1 MSTLTNRTIKSTYQ
15 QLLQVENNVV
25 QDGLGTSSLSASFDL
40 TGLENITGSLN
51 VSGTTDLIG
60 SAYVSGSMRISGTF
74 EVLGTASIS
83 HLITT
88 YESSSIIY
96 ASGSTKF
103 GDDTSDTHQRTG
115 SMTISG
121 SLFSTNISG
130 TFSGSYKGDAS
141 GLTGTVSS
149 SYAVSASF
157 ATSGTYA
164 LSSSEATTA
173 TNVFVL
179 PKNTDSSTHFVL
191 FSQGV
196 SGSFRANSD
205 SGLSYVPSTNT
216 LTATKFIGALEGNA
230 TTADTASVV
239 LGTILS
245 ASFALTASH
254 AESQSVVNITSG
266 SFAASGDGPFT
277 GSFSSSRAS
286 TLSGSFTG
294 SSTGSFT
301 GSGAGLV
308 GVVTSSFAITAS
320 HALNSGGGGSGTGF
334 PLTGSAPISGTLL
347 VTGSNAPA
355 VRVSG
360 STTLTGS
367 LLVSGTTSV
376 TGSLNATSI
385 TETSAL
391 KYKQNINEITSSDI
405 IYNLRPVTF
414 DWKQDGS
421 HDVGL
426 IAEEVGDHMPELVS
440 KDKEG
445 NVEGVKY
452 SKLTSLLI
460 KAVQDQQKEIDY
472 LKSLLKK

>member
-15 QLLQVENNVV
+15 QLLQVENNVI

-60 SAYVSGSMRISGTF
+60 SASVSGSMRISGTF
-74 EVLGTASIS
+74 DVLGTASIS

-130 TFSGSYKGDAS
+130 TFSGSY
-141 GLTGTVSS
+141 
-149 SYAVSASF
+149 
-157 ATSGTYA
+157 
-164 LSSSEATTA
+164 TTA

-245 ASFALTASH
+245 ASFAITASH
-254 AESQSVVNITSG
+254 AESQSVINVTSG

-320 HALNSGGGGSGTGF
+320 HALNSGGGGSGAGF
-334 PLTGSAPISGTLL
+334 PFSGSRADVTASLN
-347 VTGSNAPA
+347 VTGGIANFTASMVVDGAL
-355 VRVSG
+355 S
-360 STTLTGS
+360 
-367 LLVSGTTSV
+367 
-376 TGSLNATSI
+376 ATSI

-391 KYKQNINEITSSDI
+391 KYKENINEITSSDI

-414 DWKQDGS
+414 DWKKDGS

-426 IAEEVGDHMPELVS
+426 IAEEVGDHMTELVS

-460 KAVQDQQKEIDY
+460 KAVQDQQKQIDE

>member
-60 SAYVSGSMRISGTF
+60 SASVSGSMRISGTF

-141 GLTGTVSS
+141 GLTGTVTSS
-149 SYAVSASF
+149 FAESASF

-320 HALNSGGGGSGTGF
+320 HALNSGGGGSGAGF
-334 PLTGSAPISGTLL
+334 PFSGSRADVTASLN
-347 VTGSNAPA
+347 VTGGIANFTASMVVDGAL
-355 VRVSG
+355 S
-360 STTLTGS
+360 
-367 LLVSGTTSV
+367 
-376 TGSLNATSI
+376 ATSI

-391 KYKQNINEITSSDI
+391 KYKENINEITSSDI

-414 DWKQDGS
+414 DWKKDGS

-460 KAVQDQQKEIDY
+460 KAVQDQQKEIDE

>member
-15 QLLQVENNVV
+15 QLLQVENNVI

-60 SAYVSGSMRISGTF
+60 SASVSGSMRISGTF

-141 GLTGTVSS
+141 GLTGTVTSS
-149 SYAVSASF
+149 FAESASF

-320 HALNSGGGGSGTGF
+320 HALNSGGGGSGAGF
-334 PLTGSAPISGTLL
+334 PFSGSRADVTASLN
-347 VTGSNAPA
+347 VTGGIANFTASMVVDGAL
-355 VRVSG
+355 S
-360 STTLTGS
+360 
-367 LLVSGTTSV
+367 
-376 TGSLNATSI
+376 ATSI

-391 KYKQNINEITSSDI
+391 KYKENINEITSSDI

-414 DWKQDGS
+414 DWKKDGS

-460 KAVQDQQKEIDY
+460 KAVQDQQKQIDE

>member
-15 QLLQVENNVV
+15 QLLQVENNVI

-40 TGLENITGSLN
+40 TGIENITGSLN

-60 SAYVSGSMRISGTF
+60 SASLSGSMRISGTF

-103 GDDTSDTHQRTG
+103 GDDVSDTHERTG

-141 GLTGTVSS
+141 GLTGTISS
-149 SYAVSASF
+149 SFAESASF

-179 PKNTDSSTHFVL
+179 PKNADGSTHYVL
-191 FSQGV
+191 FAQGV

-205 SGLSYVPSTNT
+205 SGLQYVPSTNT

-277 GSFSSSRAS
+277 GSFSSSKAS

-320 HALNSGGGGSGTGF
+320 HALNSGGGGSGAGF
-334 PLTGSAPISGTLL
+334 PFSGSRADVTASLN
-347 VTGSNAPA
+347 VTGGIANFTASMIVDGAL
-355 VRVSG
+355 S
-360 STTLTGS
+360 
-367 LLVSGTTSV
+367 
-376 TGSLNATSI
+376 ATSI

-391 KYKQNINEITSSDI
+391 KYKENINEITSSDI

-414 DWKQDGS
+414 DWKKDGS

-426 IAEEVGDHMPELVS
+426 IAEEVGDHMSELVS

-460 KAVQDQQKEIDY
+460 KAVQDQQKEIDE

>member
-1 MSTLTNRTIKSTYQ
+1 MSTLTNRTIKSTYP
-15 QLLQVENNVV
+15 QLLHVENNVI
-25 QDGLGTSSLSASFDL
+25 QDGLGTSSLSASFDI

-60 SAYVSGSMRISGTF
+60 SASISGSMQISGTF

-88 YESSSIIY
+88 YESSSIIF

-103 GDDTSDTHQRTG
+103 GDDTSDTHERTG

-130 TFSGSYKGDAS
+130 SFSGSYKGDAS
-141 GLTGTVSS
+141 GLTGTITSS
-149 SYAVSASF
+149 FAESASF

-179 PKNTDSSTHFVL
+179 PKNTDGSTHFVL

-196 SGSFRANSD
+196 SGSFRANTD

-230 TTADTASVV
+230 STADTASVV

-320 HALNSGGGGSGTGF
+320 HALNSGGGGSGAGF
-334 PLTGSAPISGTLL
+334 PFSGSRADVTASLN
-347 VTGSNAPA
+347 VTGGIANFTASMIVDGAL
-355 VRVSG
+355 S
-360 STTLTGS
+360 
-367 LLVSGTTSV
+367 
-376 TGSLNATSI
+376 ATSI

-391 KYKQNINEITSSDI
+391 KYKENINEITSSDI

-414 DWKQDGS
+414 DWKKDGS

>member
-15 QLLQVENNVV
+15 QLLQVENNVI

-40 TGLENITGSLN
+40 TGLENVTGSLN

-60 SAYVSGSMRISGTF
+60 SASVSGSMRISGTF

-103 GDDTSDTHQRTG
+103 GDDISDTHQRTG

-141 GLTGTVSS
+141 GLTGTITSS
-149 SYAVSASF
+149 FAESASF

-179 PKNTDSSTHFVL
+179 PKNTDASTHYVL
-191 FSQGV
+191 FAQGV

-205 SGLSYVPSTNT
+205 SGLSYTPSTNT

-254 AESQSVVNITSG
+254 AESQSVINVTSG

-320 HALNSGGGGSGTGF
+320 HALNSGGGGSGAGF
-334 PLTGSAPISGTLL
+334 PFSGSRADVTASLN
-347 VTGSNAPA
+347 VTGGIANFTASMVVDGAL
-355 VRVSG
+355 S
-360 STTLTGS
+360 
-367 LLVSGTTSV
+367 
-376 TGSLNATSI
+376 ATSI

-391 KYKQNINEITSSDI
+391 KYKENINEITSSNI

-414 DWKQDGS
+414 DWKKDGS

-426 IAEEVGDHMPELVS
+426 IAEEVGDHMTELVS

-460 KAVQDQQKEIDY
+460 KAVQDQQKQIDE
-472 LKSLLKK
+472 LKSLLKN

>member
-60 SAYVSGSMRISGTF
+60 SASVSGSMRISGTF

-141 GLTGTVSS
+141 GLTGTVTSS
-149 SYAVSASF
+149 FAESASF

-179 PKNTDSSTHFVL
+179 PKNTDGSTHFVL

-320 HALNSGGGGSGTGF
+320 HALNSGGGGSGAGF
-334 PLTGSAPISGTLL
+334 PFSGSRADVTASLN
-347 VTGSNAPA
+347 VTGGIANFTASMVVDGA
-355 VRVSG
+355 
-360 STTLTGS
+360 L
-367 LLVSGTTSV
+367 SV
-376 TGSLNATSI
+376 TSI

-391 KYKQNINEITSSDI
+391 KYKENINEITSSDI

-414 DWKQDGS
+414 DWKKDGS

-426 IAEEVGDHMPELVS
+426 IAEEVGDHMTELVS

-460 KAVQDQQKEIDY
+460 KAVQDQQKQIDE

>member
-60 SAYVSGSMRISGTF
+60 SASVSGSMRISGTF

-149 SYAVSASF
+149 SFAESASF

-179 PKNTDSSTHFVL
+179 PKNTDGSTHFVL

-320 HALNSGGGGSGTGF
+320 HALNSGGGGSGAGF
-334 PLTGSAPISGTLL
+334 PFSGSRADVTASLN
-347 VTGSNAPA
+347 VTGGIANFTASMVVDGAL
-355 VRVSG
+355 S
-360 STTLTGS
+360 
-367 LLVSGTTSV
+367 
-376 TGSLNATSI
+376 ATSI

-391 KYKQNINEITSSDI
+391 KYKENINEITSSDI

-414 DWKQDGS
+414 DWKKDGS

-460 KAVQDQQKEIDY
+460 KAVQDQQKEIDE

>member
-60 SAYVSGSMRISGTF
+60 SASVSGSMRISGTF

-88 YESSSIIY
+88 YESSSIIF

-103 GDDTSDTHQRTG
+103 GDDTSDTHERTG

-141 GLTGTVSS
+141 GLTGTVTSS
-149 SYAVSASF
+149 FAESASF

-179 PKNTDSSTHFVL
+179 PKNTDGSTHFVL

-254 AESQSVVNITSG
+254 AESQSVVNVTSG

-277 GSFSSSRAS
+277 GSFSSSKAS

-347 VTGSNAPA
+347 VTGSIS
-355 VRVSG
+355 VSG
-360 STTLTGS
+360 ST
-367 LLVSGTTSV
+367 SV
-376 TGSLNATSI
+376 TGALNATSI

-391 KYKQNINEITSSDI
+391 KYKENINEITSSNI

-414 DWKQDGS
+414 DWKKDGS

-426 IAEEVGDHMPELVS
+426 IAEEVGDHMAELVS

-460 KAVQDQQKEIDY
+460 KAVQDQQKEINE
-472 LKSLLKK
+472 LKSLLNKN

>member
-15 QLLQVENNVV
+15 QLLQVENNVI

-60 SAYVSGSMRISGTF
+60 SASVSGSMRISGTF

-141 GLTGTVSS
+141 GLTGTVTSS
-149 SYAVSASF
+149 FAESASF

-179 PKNTDSSTHFVL
+179 PKNTDGSTHFVL

-320 HALNSGGGGSGTGF
+320 HALNSGGGGSGAGF
-334 PLTGSAPISGTLL
+334 PFSGSRADVTASLN
-347 VTGSNAPA
+347 VTGGIANFTASMVVDGAL
-355 VRVSG
+355 S
-360 STTLTGS
+360 
-367 LLVSGTTSV
+367 
-376 TGSLNATSI
+376 ATSI

-391 KYKQNINEITSSDI
+391 KYKENINEITSSDI

-414 DWKQDGS
+414 DWKKDGS

-426 IAEEVGDHMPELVS
+426 IAEEVGDHMTELVS

-460 KAVQDQQKEIDY
+460 KAVQDQQKEIDE

>member
-15 QLLQVENNVV
+15 QLLQVENNVI

-60 SAYVSGSMRISGTF
+60 SASVSGSMRISGTF

-141 GLTGTVSS
+141 GLTGTVTSS
-149 SYAVSASF
+149 FAESASF

-179 PKNTDSSTHFVL
+179 PKNTDGSTHFVL

-216 LTATKFIGALEGNA
+216 LTATKFIGALQGNA

-320 HALNSGGGGSGTGF
+320 HALNSGGGGSGAGF
-334 PLTGSAPISGTLL
+334 PFSGSRADVTASLN
-347 VTGSNAPA
+347 VTGGIANFTASMVVDGAL
-355 VRVSG
+355 S
-360 STTLTGS
+360 
-367 LLVSGTTSV
+367 
-376 TGSLNATSI
+376 ATSI

-391 KYKQNINEITSSDI
+391 KYKENINEITSSDI

-414 DWKQDGS
+414 DWKKDGS

-426 IAEEVGDHMPELVS
+426 IAEEVGDHMTELVS

-460 KAVQDQQKEIDY
+460 KAVQDQQKQIDE

>member
-15 QLLQVENNVV
+15 QLLQVENNVI

-60 SAYVSGSMRISGTF
+60 SASVSGSMRISGTF

-141 GLTGTVSS
+141 GLTGTVTSS
-149 SYAVSASF
+149 FAESASF

-179 PKNTDSSTHFVL
+179 PKNTDGSTHFVL

-320 HALNSGGGGSGTGF
+320 HALNSGGGGSGAGF
-334 PLTGSAPISGTLL
+334 PFSGSRADVTASLN
-347 VTGSNAPA
+347 VTGGIANFTASMVVDGAL
-355 VRVSG
+355 S
-360 STTLTGS
+360 
-367 LLVSGTTSV
+367 
-376 TGSLNATSI
+376 ATSI

-391 KYKQNINEITSSDI
+391 KYKENINEITSSDI

-414 DWKQDGS
+414 DWKKDGS

-426 IAEEVGDHMPELVS
+426 IAEEVGDHMTELVS
-440 KDKEG
+440 RDKEG

-460 KAVQDQQKEIDY
+460 KAVQDQQKEIDE

>member
-1 MSTLTNRTIKSTYQ
+1 MSTLTNRTIKSTYP
-15 QLLQVENNVV
+15 QLLHVENNVI
-25 QDGLGTSSLSASFDL
+25 QDGLGTSSLSASFDI

-60 SAYVSGSMRISGTF
+60 SASISGSMQISGTF

-88 YESSSIIY
+88 YESSSIIF

-103 GDDTSDTHQRTG
+103 GDDTSDTHERTG

-130 TFSGSYKGDAS
+130 SFSGSYKGDAS
-141 GLTGTVSS
+141 GLTGTITSS
-149 SYAVSASF
+149 FAESASF

-179 PKNTDSSTHFVL
+179 PKNTDGSTHFVL

-196 SGSFRANSD
+196 SGSFRANTD

-230 TTADTASVV
+230 STADTASVV

-254 AESQSVVNITSG
+254 AESQSVVNVTSG

-320 HALNSGGGGSGTGF
+320 HALNSGGGGSGAGF
-334 PLTGSAPISGTLL
+334 PFSGSRADVTASLN
-347 VTGSNAPA
+347 VTGGIANFTASMIVDGAL
-355 VRVSG
+355 S
-360 STTLTGS
+360 
-367 LLVSGTTSV
+367 
-376 TGSLNATSI
+376 ATSI

-391 KYKQNINEITSSDI
+391 KYKENINEITSSDI

-414 DWKQDGS
+414 DWTKDGS

>member
-15 QLLQVENNVV
+15 QLLQVENNVI

-40 TGLENITGSLN
+40 TGLENVTGSLN

-60 SAYVSGSMRISGTF
+60 SASVSGSMRISGTF

-103 GDDTSDTHQRTG
+103 GDDTSDTHERTG

-130 TFSGSYKGDAS
+130 SFSGSYKGDAS
-141 GLTGTVSS
+141 GLTGTITSS
-149 SYAVSASF
+149 FAESASF

-179 PKNTDSSTHFVL
+179 PKNTDGSTHFVL

-230 TTADTASVV
+230 STADTASVV

-320 HALNSGGGGSGTGF
+320 HALNSGGGGSGAGF
-334 PLTGSAPISGTLL
+334 PFSGSRADVTASLN
-347 VTGSNAPA
+347 VTGGIANFTASMVVDGAL
-355 VRVSG
+355 S
-360 STTLTGS
+360 
-367 LLVSGTTSV
+367 
-376 TGSLNATSI
+376 ATSI

-391 KYKQNINEITSSDI
+391 KYKENINEITSSDI

-414 DWKQDGS
+414 DWKKDGS

-426 IAEEVGDHMPELVS
+426 IAEEVGDHMSELVS

-445 NVEGVKY
+445 NIEGVKY

-460 KAVQDQQKEIDY
+460 KAVQDQQKEIDE

>member
-60 SAYVSGSMRISGTF
+60 SASVSGSMRISGTF

-88 YESSSIIY
+88 YESSSIIF

-103 GDDTSDTHQRTG
+103 GDDTSDTHERTG

-141 GLTGTVSS
+141 GLTGTVTSS
-149 SYAVSASF
+149 FAESASF

-179 PKNTDSSTHFVL
+179 PKNTDGSTHFVL

-254 AESQSVVNITSG
+254 AESQSVVNVTSG

-277 GSFSSSRAS
+277 GSFSSSKAS

-320 HALNSGGGGSGTGF
+320 HALNSGGGGGSGTGF

-347 VTGSNAPA
+347 VTGSIS
-355 VRVSG
+355 VSG
-360 STTLTGS
+360 ST
-367 LLVSGTTSV
+367 SV
-376 TGSLNATSI
+376 TGALNATSI

-391 KYKQNINEITSSDI
+391 KYKENINEITSSNI

-414 DWKQDGS
+414 DWKKDGS

-426 IAEEVGDHMPELVS
+426 IAEEVGDHMAELVS

-460 KAVQDQQKEIDY
+460 KAVQDQQKEINE
-472 LKSLLKK
+472 LKSLLNKN

>member
-15 QLLQVENNVV
+15 QLLQVENNVI

-40 TGLENITGSLN
+40 TGLENVTGSLN

-60 SAYVSGSMRISGTF
+60 SASVSGSMRISGTF

-141 GLTGTVSS
+141 GLTGTVTSS
-149 SYAVSASF
+149 FAESASF

-179 PKNTDSSTHFVL
+179 PKNTDGSTHFVL

-277 GSFSSSRAS
+277 GSFSSSKAS

-320 HALNSGGGGSGTGF
+320 HALNSGGGGSGAGF
-334 PLTGSAPISGTLL
+334 PFSGSRADVTASLN
-347 VTGSNAPA
+347 VTGGIANFTASMIVDGAL
-355 VRVSG
+355 S
-360 STTLTGS
+360 
-367 LLVSGTTSV
+367 
-376 TGSLNATSI
+376 ATSI

-391 KYKQNINEITSSDI
+391 KYKENINEITSSDI

-414 DWKQDGS
+414 DWKKDGS

-426 IAEEVGDHMPELVS
+426 IAEEVGDHMSELVS

-445 NVEGVKY
+445 NIEGVKY

-460 KAVQDQQKEIDY
+460 KAVQDQQKEIDE

>member
-15 QLLQVENNVV
+15 QLLQVENNVI

-60 SAYVSGSMRISGTF
+60 SASVSGSMRISGTF

-141 GLTGTVSS
+141 GLTGTVTSS
-149 SYAVSASF
+149 FAESASF

-179 PKNTDSSTHFVL
+179 PKNTDGSTHFVL

-230 TTADTASVV
+230 STADTASVV

-320 HALNSGGGGSGTGF
+320 HALNSGGGGSGAGF
-334 PLTGSAPISGTLL
+334 PFSGSRADVTASLN
-347 VTGSNAPA
+347 VTGGIANFTASMVVDGAL
-355 VRVSG
+355 S
-360 STTLTGS
+360 
-367 LLVSGTTSV
+367 
-376 TGSLNATSI
+376 ATSI

-391 KYKQNINEITSSDI
+391 KYKENINEITSSDI

-414 DWKQDGS
+414 DWKKDGS

-426 IAEEVGDHMPELVS
+426 IAEEVGDHMTELVS

-460 KAVQDQQKEIDY
+460 KAVQDQQKQIDE

>member
-60 SAYVSGSMRISGTF
+60 SASVSGSMRISGTF

-88 YESSSIIY
+88 YESSSIIF

-103 GDDTSDTHQRTG
+103 GDDTSDTHERTG

-141 GLTGTVSS
+141 GLTGTVTSS
-149 SYAVSASF
+149 FAESASF

-179 PKNTDSSTHFVL
+179 PKNTDGSTHFVL

-254 AESQSVVNITSG
+254 AESQSVVNVTSG

-277 GSFSSSRAS
+277 GSFSSSKAS

-334 PLTGSAPISGTLL
+334 PLTGSAPILGTLL
-347 VTGSNAPA
+347 VTGSIS
-355 VRVSG
+355 VSG
-360 STTLTGS
+360 ST
-367 LLVSGTTSV
+367 SV
-376 TGSLNATSI
+376 TGALNATSI

-391 KYKQNINEITSSDI
+391 KYKENINEITSSNI

-414 DWKQDGS
+414 DWKKDGS

-426 IAEEVGDHMPELVS
+426 IAEEVGDHMAELVS

-460 KAVQDQQKEIDY
+460 KAVQDQQKEINE
-472 LKSLLKK
+472 LKSLLNKN

>member
-15 QLLQVENNVV
+15 QLLQVENNVI

-60 SAYVSGSMRISGTF
+60 SASVSGSMRISGTF

-121 SLFSTNISG
+121 SLFSTNKSG

-141 GLTGTVSS
+141 GLTGTVTSS
-149 SYAVSASF
+149 FAESASF

-179 PKNTDSSTHFVL
+179 PKNTDGSTHFVL

-230 TTADTASVV
+230 STADTASVV

-320 HALNSGGGGSGTGF
+320 HALNSGGGGSGAGF
-334 PLTGSAPISGTLL
+334 PFSGSRADVTASLN
-347 VTGSNAPA
+347 VTGGIANFTASMVVDGAL
-355 VRVSG
+355 S
-360 STTLTGS
+360 
-367 LLVSGTTSV
+367 
-376 TGSLNATSI
+376 ATSI

-391 KYKQNINEITSSDI
+391 KYKENINEITSSDI

-414 DWKQDGS
+414 DWKKDGS

-426 IAEEVGDHMPELVS
+426 IAEEVGDHMTELVS
-440 KDKEG
+440 RDKEG

-460 KAVQDQQKEIDY
+460 KAVQDQQKQIDE

>member
-15 QLLQVENNVV
+15 QLLQVENNVI

-40 TGLENITGSLN
+40 TGIENITGSLN

-60 SAYVSGSMRISGTF
+60 SASLSGSMRISGTF

-141 GLTGTVSS
+141 GLTGTISS
-149 SYAVSASF
+149 SFAESASF

-179 PKNTDSSTHFVL
+179 PKNTDGSTHFVL

-277 GSFSSSRAS
+277 GSFSSSKAS

-320 HALNSGGGGSGTGF
+320 HALNSGGGGSGAGF
-334 PLTGSAPISGTLL
+334 PFSGSRADVTASLN
-347 VTGSNAPA
+347 VTGGIANFTASMIVDGAL
-355 VRVSG
+355 S
-360 STTLTGS
+360 
-367 LLVSGTTSV
+367 
-376 TGSLNATSI
+376 ATSI

-391 KYKQNINEITSSDI
+391 KYKENINEITSSDI

-414 DWKQDGS
+414 DWKKDGS

-445 NVEGVKY
+445 NIEGVKY

-460 KAVQDQQKEIDY
+460 KAVQDQQKEIDE

>member
-15 QLLQVENNVV
+15 QLLQVENNVI

-40 TGLENITGSLN
+40 TGIENITGSLN

-60 SAYVSGSMRISGTF
+60 SASLSGSMRISGTF

-141 GLTGTVSS
+141 GLTGTISS
-149 SYAVSASF
+149 SFAESASF

-179 PKNTDSSTHFVL
+179 PKNTDGSTHFVL

-277 GSFSSSRAS
+277 GSFSSSKAS

-320 HALNSGGGGSGTGF
+320 HALNSGGGGSGAGF
-334 PLTGSAPISGTLL
+334 PFSGSRADVTASLN
-347 VTGSNAPA
+347 VTGGIANFTASMVVDGAL
-355 VRVSG
+355 S
-360 STTLTGS
+360 
-367 LLVSGTTSV
+367 
-376 TGSLNATSI
+376 ATSI

-391 KYKQNINEITSSDI
+391 KYKENINEITSSDI

-414 DWKQDGS
+414 DWKKDGS

-426 IAEEVGDHMPELVS
+426 IAEEVGDHMSELVS

-445 NVEGVKY
+445 NIEGVKY

-460 KAVQDQQKEIDY
+460 KAVQDQQKEIDE

>member
-60 SAYVSGSMRISGTF
+60 SASVSGSMRISGTF

-88 YESSSIIY
+88 YESSSIIF

-103 GDDTSDTHQRTG
+103 GDDTSDTHERTG

-141 GLTGTVSS
+141 GLTGTVTSS
-149 SYAVSASF
+149 FAESASF

-179 PKNTDSSTHFVL
+179 PKNTDGSTHFVL

-254 AESQSVVNITSG
+254 AESQSVINVTSG

-277 GSFSSSRAS
+277 GSFSSSKAS

-347 VTGSNAPA
+347 VTGS
-355 VRVSG
+355 VSVSG
-360 STTLTGS
+360 ST
-367 LLVSGTTSV
+367 SV
-376 TGSLNATSI
+376 TGALNATSI

-391 KYKQNINEITSSDI
+391 KYKENINEITSSNI

-414 DWKQDGS
+414 DWKKDGS

-426 IAEEVGDHMPELVS
+426 IAEEVGDHMAELVS

-460 KAVQDQQKEIDY
+460 KAVQDQQKEINE
-472 LKSLLKK
+472 LKSLLNKN

>member
-15 QLLQVENNVV
+15 QLLQVENNVI

-60 SAYVSGSMRISGTF
+60 SASVSGSMRISGTF

-141 GLTGTVSS
+141 GLTGTVTSS
-149 SYAVSASF
+149 FAESASF

-179 PKNTDSSTHFVL
+179 PKNTDGSTHFVL

-245 ASFALTASH
+245 ASFAITASH
-254 AESQSVVNITSG
+254 AESQSVINVTSG

-277 GSFSSSRAS
+277 GSFSSSKAS

-320 HALNSGGGGSGTGF
+320 HALNSGGGGSGAGF
-334 PLTGSAPISGTLL
+334 PFSGSRADVTASLN
-347 VTGSNAPA
+347 VTGGIANFTASMVVDGAL
-355 VRVSG
+355 S
-360 STTLTGS
+360 
-367 LLVSGTTSV
+367 
-376 TGSLNATSI
+376 ATSI

-391 KYKQNINEITSSDI
+391 KYKENINEITSSDI

-414 DWKQDGS
+414 DWKKDGS

-426 IAEEVGDHMPELVS
+426 IAEEVGDHMTELVS

-460 KAVQDQQKEIDY
+460 KAVQDQQKQIDE